1 MNNKINTLLTKI
13 SKEQIEDLYITQNL
27 RRPEV
32 ASILGVTNSMLGNL
46 IKHYN
51 ISKDMSKQVI
61 KRKETCLE
69 KYGVDNPSKSN
80 IVKEK
85 ISQSNT
91 LNATERVSKSKQT
104 KLDKYGNSNYNN
116 VEQSKLT
123 KKVKYNN
130 ENYNNRDKYKLTM
143 IEKYGEDNYFKL
155 DSFRKE
161 HQSQLC
167 DTMRYTKE
175 FKEVFN
181 ERNKAINFIKDKNYS
196 YFELSKL
203 FNAPYYTIQF
213 WATRLN
219 LKEYLALD
227 TMGSTSHYED
237 EICEFLYS
245 IGINDIIRTDRAQL
259 NGVELDIFIPS
270 KNIAI
275 EFNDTYWHS
284 DLYKEEKYHFN
295 KSINAQ
301 NKGIRLIHIYQNEWD
316 DLNTREKIKQL
327 LKIACSKVYNRI
339 YARECA
345 VKEITNREAKLF
357 NETTHLQ
364 GHRNAQ
370 VTYGLFY
377 NNELVQLM
385 SFSKTKYNKNLK
397 GDNDWEIIRE
407 CPSKNHIV
415 VGGVSKLFKH
425 FVNDY
430 KPEKVFSYCD
440 FNKFTG
446 NSYEKLGM
454 MLIGYTKPDMKY
466 IIKGKVVNRQPSKY
480 KDIKHL
486 IEARVYGAGSKKY
499 MWENC
504 KIS

>member
-85 ISQSNT
+85 ISQANTSN
-91 LNATERVSKSKQT
+91 AKDRIIKSKAT
-104 KLDKYGNSNYNN
+104 KLSRYGDSNFNN
-116 VEQSKLT
+116 MQQNKLT
-123 KKVKYNN
+123 KKVRYNN
-130 ENYNNRDKYKLTM
+130 ENYNNRDKYKSTM
-143 IEKYGEDNYFKL
+143 QNNYGVDNYFKVS
-155 DSFRKE
+155 SFVEQHKSHLLE
-161 HQSQLC
+161 
-167 DTMRYTKE
+167 TKPYSDL
-175 FKEVFN
+175 FKEIFHDR
-181 ERNKAINFIKDKNYS
+181 EKAIEFLKDKEYT
-196 YFELSKL
+196 YFELAKL
-203 FNAPYYTIQF
+203 FNASQYIVQT
-213 WATRLN
+213 WVTRLD
-219 LKEYLALD
+219 LKDYLKLD
-227 TMGSTSHYED
+227 TAGVTSHYEV
-237 EICEFLYS
+237 EICEFLNC
-245 IGINDIIRTDRAQL
+245 IGITDIIRNDKEQL

-316 DLNTREKIKQL
+316 DTNTREKIKQL
-327 LKIACSKVYNRI
+327 LKIACNKVSDRI

-407 CPSKNHIV
+407 
-415 VGGVSKLFKH
+415 
-425 FVNDY
+425 
-430 KPEKVFSYCD
+430 
-440 FNKFTG
+440 
-446 NSYEKLGM
+446 
-454 MLIGYTKPDMKY
+454 
-466 IIKGKVVNRQPSKY
+466 
-480 KDIKHL
+480 
-486 IEARVYGAGSKKY
+486 
-499 MWENC
+499 
-504 KIS
+504 